1 MPVTARLSLKFYER
15 FGEEIANELVNWL
28 NEVDATYRGDL
39 KTLNELNFARFD
51 AKLEQRFAEMET
63 RVDKRFTE
71 MEARVERR
79 FAEYDVRLSEMESR
93 WERRISD
100 LRTEIHTGLRE
111 VKSDLIKWNFVFVAG
126 GTAAVLSVLLT
137 LLRS

>member
-51 AKLEQRFAEMET
+51 AK
-63 RVDKRFTE
+63 
-71 MEARVERR
+71 
-79 FAEYDVRLSEMESR
+79 
-93 WERRISD
+93 
-100 LRTEIHTGLRE
+100 G
-111 VKSDLIKWNFVFVAG
+111 AG
-126 GTAAVLSVLLT
+126 GHRIALRLT
-137 LLRS
+137 RRRRCRSRCGRG